1 MSRTIN
7 LKTEVQENLR
17 MRYRPDSILP
27 FDDNKIVIDYMTNPQ
42 NFSIEDISRFN
53 IMNPNLAKFE
63 SRLYIKAPRYL
74 GKYPKHFNNKLL
86 WKILRDLD
94 IVPTRDDLKVI
105 KDSQY
110 RILSI
115 GMGGA
120 MINFFYNLQYWCM
133 KLEVPGIFHRMH
145 VREADFLEY
154 TNVPRIGED
163 IAFETSAST
172 VTDIDDEIGGILK
185 VVLTKNLKWLVENI
199 SPLQKSEYVD
209 QKAID
214 LFTQHGYNMIGAPD
228 FETRK
233 LLEDKNFIFFGHGGT
248 SVDLT
253 YQPVV
258 NDELGNETYG
268 SIDIPVLLLNFQVAT
283 AAWIKKEANR
293 IRTGESYEHD
303 SDIFTFDMAEYL
315 EANPDAVELSTQD
328 EWDFLG

>member
-1 MSRTIN
+1 MSTDIN
-7 LKTEVQENLR
+7 LKNEIQENLR
-17 MRYRPDSILP
+17 MRYKPNSILP
-27 FDDNKIVIDYMTNPQ
+27 FDDNKIVIDYYANPQ
-42 NFSIEDISRFN
+42 NFSFQDISGFN
-53 IMNPNLAKFE
+53 IMNPNLAKLE
-63 SRLYIKAPRYL
+63 ARLFLKIKKDY
-74 GKYPKHFNNKLL
+74 GKYPRHFNNKLL
-86 WKILRDLD
+86 WKIIRDLD

-105 KDSQY
+105 KDSKY
-110 RILSI
+110 KILSI

-145 VREADFLEY
+145 VREADFLEF
-154 TNVPRIGED
+154 TNIPRIGED
-163 IAFETSAST
+163 IVMETSAST
-172 VTDIDDEIGGILK
+172 VRDIDDEIGGIYKL
-185 VVLTKNLKWLVENI
+185 VLTKNLKWLVEDI
-199 SPLQKSEYVD
+199 SPMNKNEYVD

-214 LFTQHGYNMIGAPD
+214 LFAQNGYNMIGAPD

-233 LLEDKNFIFFGHGGT
+233 LLEDKNFMFFGHGGT

-258 NDELGNETYG
+258 NTELGNETYG

-293 IRTGESYEHD
+293 IRTGEDYEHD
-303 SDIFTFDMAEYL
+303 SDIFTFNMAEYL

-328 EWDFLG
+328 EWDILG